1 MVDII
6 QEHTLSWL
14 HRTAEESNKGNK
26 QALCKSHW
34 AFQTWRLINYE
45 SAKWAQSWRP
55 TFDWYMLIDMKLNRT
70 GHGSVLNLIGC
81 FMYMTPGCCR
91 NHPKHMLNRLCTSW
105 TMQCGGETCYTCNC
119 MQITNAQHT
128 YLHAYINNDYYYSY
142 ILLNR
147 IHIACM
153 PCVCPY
159 AKLRTYHSCHGRT
172 HVHYKDKAVVCTH
185 EPRPGMW
192 HYTCLRD

>member
-1 MVDII
+1 MRV
-6 QEHTLSWL
+6 QNEHNHEGQRLTGTCSLIWNWTGQGMAVSW
-14 HRTAEESNKGNK
+14 
-26 QALCKSHW
+26 
-34 AFQTWRLINYE
+34 TWLDV
-45 SAKWAQSWRP
+45 S
-55 TFDWYMLIDMKLNRT
+55 
-70 GHGSVLNLIGC
+70 
-81 FMYMTPGCCR
+81 
-91 NHPKHMLNRLCTSW
+91 CTWLLVVVETTTNICWTNCAHQW

-119 MQITNAQHT
+119 MQSTSAQHT

-159 AKLRTYHSCHGRT
+159 AKLRTYHGCHGRT

-192 HYTCLRD
+192 HYTCLRDWPMTHTAPLSCIVA